1 MQGRLGQSA
10 SLSSSLY
17 LSLQEPPNVW
27 LQPLSSR
34 VIRHFLL
41 RNAKEVFS
49 AGAEQK
55 RKGVQISHMPVE

>member
-27 LQPLSSR
+27 LEAT
-34 VIRHFLL
+34 FLM
-41 RNAKEVFS
+41 RN
-49 AGAEQK
+49 
-55 RKGVQISHMPVE
+55 